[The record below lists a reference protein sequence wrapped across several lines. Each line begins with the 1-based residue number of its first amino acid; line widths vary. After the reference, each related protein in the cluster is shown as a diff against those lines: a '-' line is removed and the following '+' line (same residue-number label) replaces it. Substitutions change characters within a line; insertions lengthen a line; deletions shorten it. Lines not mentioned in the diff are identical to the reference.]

1 MNKNLLNIKILI
13 IFILF
18 LIANGLYG
26 KNEYLKIHFIDVGEG
41 DSIFIEFPDNK
52 NILVDTGNAVSGVKV
67 YNYLKRNNIEKI
79 DHLIIT
85 HPHPDHFSGMF
96 LIAQLFKVNR
106 FYDNNQDIDE
116 YIQEN
121 DFYRWYNDFFRE
133 DRRYTNLKAGDI
145 INFNNAK
152 LEVLWPDELIYEDW
166 NANSLVIMI
175 KYGNFKVLLMADANK
190 LTESE
195 FIQRNIDIQANIL
208 KAGHHGADDTGLEE
222 FIKKVHPEITIISV
236 DKNNIR
242 GYPSQDVVNNYIKYG
257 SKIYSTYKNGTI
269 IINAKKDGKYIIN
282 FKRF

>member
-1 MNKNLLNIKILI
+1 MSKNSINLKILI
-13 IFILF
+13 IFILL
-18 LIANGLYG
+18 LISGNLFC
-26 KNEYLKIHFIDVGEG
+26 KHEYLKIHFIDVGEG
-41 DSIFIEFPDNK
+41 DSILIQFPDKK
-52 NILVDTGNAVSGVKV
+52 NILIDTGNAITEIDV
-67 YNYLKRNNIEKI
+67 YNYLKKNNVEKI

-85 HPHPDHFSGMF
+85 HPHPDHFAGVF
-96 LIAQLFKVNR
+96 LIAKLFEVKK
-106 FYDNNQDIDE
+106 FYDNAQDIRENVED
-116 YIQEN
+116 N
-121 DFYRWYNDFFRE
+121 DFYRWYNDFFRK
-133 DRRYTNLKAGDI
+133 DSRYSNLKAGDI

-152 LEVLWPDELIYEDW
+152 LEVLWPGELIYEDW

-175 KYGNFKVLLMADANK
+175 KYGDFKVLLMGDANK

-195 FIQRNIDIQANIL
+195 LIKKNINIKANIL
-208 KAGHHGADDTGLEE
+208 KAGHHGADDTGLKE
-222 FIKKVHPEITIISV
+222 FIKMVDPEVTIISV